1 MMTAYAYLPYLIRV
15 APAHRPR
22 QLYRLNDVGQ
32 SHADLL
38 TEITDELTTIGSKFH
53 HNEILAEGF
62 RLKRNNPFGRSTLL
76 WMRRGPVG
84 NPGETYDI
92 DTGGVAE
99 TGVNTALLS
108 ELRAG
113 LYIPEGSYFGFL
125 FVERVGGRHL
135 KDLIY
140 QRVIMPIAKRLDVS
154 IRVEAYAETDDWRKE
169 LSGQQVL
176 RVTEVLNMQ
185 ASQED
190 ASTLDEDL
198 SVRVA
203 TEGSVLSRMTGD
215 VKALI
220 FDALDRRHAEYRL
233 LAQIAPLQSRR
244 NIWGDVSRKGETKQ
258 GWKKAPRS
266 AFTVADSEELTA
278 QLLELDK
285 LRGNGAPKEL
295 LEQLQNLVPVDRSD
309 LESRRLEVA
318 FGDKAPQKNFV
329 VESDRLPQLVYP
341 LGGRL
346 TDVELQRL
354 WEAQAEAFLQGL
366 GVTLTADWLLSSKE
380 VGGER
385 DPHRPPS
392 DAGDAA

>member
-1 MMTAYAYLPYLIRV
+1 MTAYAYLPYLIRV

-22 QLYRLNDVGQ
+22 QLFRLSDAGHDHV
-32 SHADLL
+32 DLL
-38 TEITDELTTIGSKFH
+38 QKIAAELQSIGGGFH
-53 HNEILAEGF
+53 HNEVLAEGF
-62 RLKRNNPFGRSTLL
+62 RLKRNNPFGRSMLL

-84 NPGETYDI
+84 NPGEAYDI
-92 DTGGVAE
+92 DTEEEVE
-99 TGVNTALLS
+99 TGINTALLS

-113 LYIPEGSYFGFL
+113 FYIPERSYFGFL

-140 QRVIMPIAKRLDVS
+140 QRVIMPIAKAFDVS

-176 RVTEVLNMQ
+176 RVTEVLNMS
-185 ASQED
+185 ASKED

-203 TEGSVLSRMTGD
+203 TEGPVLSRMTGD
-215 VKALI
+215 VKDVI

-244 NIWGDVSRKGETKQ
+244 NIWGDVTRNGEKKQ
-258 GWKKAPRS
+258 GWKPAPRS

-285 LRGNGAPKEL
+285 LRGNGAPEEL
-295 LEQLQNLVPVDRSD
+295 LEQLQQLVPVDRSE

-318 FGDKAPQKNFV
+318 FGEKIPQKNFV

-341 LGGRL
+341 LGRRL

-354 WEAQAEAFLQGL
+354 WEAQAEAFLRGL
-366 GVTLTADWLLSSKE
+366 GVNLPDGWLVSSKE
-380 VGGER
+380 VGSER
-385 DPHRPPS
+385 DPHRPPT